1 MTRPCP
7 TVACVFLG
15 LIALG
20 LPEAGLAAAP
30 APAGGAPPAAA
41 APQAPARLAFVAEGK
56 EYRFDTGLV
65 RGTLRS
71 GGKSLG
77 LGPVTDAASGAPL
90 AGAYGWLSHYRLL
103 DGGARYGGGAWDWT
117 SRSELLSDGAVE
129 VAWSADDAHPL
140 DMKAVYRWKG
150 PGTVDV
156 ATTVKARK
164 ALPRFEVFLASYFN
178 GFPVSAV
185 YVKACPETSGKAGFL
200 EAKPAYGPWQM
211 FPRDEEAARTI
222 RDGRW
227 KRQPNPVDWKVMPPL
242 AGPLAVRRDAASGL
256 TALVMAP
263 PDDCF
268 AVATPHAAEGHRS
281 LYFSLLGRDL
291 SAGQSATARAR
302 LVLGRGISDEQ
313 AVAIYRAYLREIGI
327 AEKTHA
333 KAPRHES
340 IRREP

>member
-1 MTRPCP
+1 MTRPWP
-7 TVACVFLG
+7 MVACIILG
-15 LIALG
+15 LFALG
-20 LPEAGLAAAP
+20 RHEPGFAAGA

-41 APQAPARLAFVAEGK
+41 APEAPAKLAFVAEGK

-77 LGPVTDAASGAPL
+77 LGPVADAASQAPL

-103 DGGARYGGGAWDWT
+103 DAGARYGGGAWDWA
-117 SRSELLSDGAVE
+117 SRSKLVADGAVE

-140 DMKAVYRWKG
+140 DMKAVYHWKG

-156 ATTVKARK
+156 ATTVIPRK
-164 ALPRFEVFLASYFN
+164 ALSRFEVFLASYFN

-185 YVKACPETSGKAGFL
+185 YVKPCPETGGKAGFL
-200 EAKPAYGPWQM
+200 EAKPSYGPWQM
-211 FPRDEEAARTI
+211 FPRDDEAARTI

-227 KRQPNPVDWKVMPPL
+227 KRPPNPVDWKVMPPL
-242 AGPLAVRRDAASGL
+242 AAPLAVRRDAKSGL

-268 AVATPHAAEGHRS
+268 AVSTPHAAEGHRS

-313 AVAIYRAYLREIGI
+313 AVAIYQAYLREIGN
-327 AEKTHA
+327 
-333 KAPRHES
+333 
-340 IRREP
+340 